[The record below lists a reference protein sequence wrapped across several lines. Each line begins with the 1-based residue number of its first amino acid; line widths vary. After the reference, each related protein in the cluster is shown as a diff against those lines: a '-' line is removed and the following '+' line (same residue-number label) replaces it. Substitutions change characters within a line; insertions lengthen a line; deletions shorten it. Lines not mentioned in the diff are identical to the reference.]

1 MREREVAMMTQKNNI
16 IQLWSDV
23 SVCERLAQQKMQQ
36 QDYAKAQRYLE
47 KVLELSPDH
56 FEAKQQLATCLI
68 KLNAPSKAEAIYYE
82 EISKGS
88 ELEASYY
95 ELSQLNI
102 DLNEPNKAYLFGLSY
117 AFIAEDEDY
126 REELE
131 SMFEVSFSG
140 ENELELE
147 SQLFVTQ
154 VIFQYLFGQGRLL
167 DARAYILRQDEVIQ
181 ENRLIRNL
189 LAMCYL
195 YLNEN
200 TIAKEMFE
208 RLLKEDASDVHALC
222 HYTLLLYNMNEQT
235 LFNHYLKLLNKVVP
249 INDEESFKLG
259 IVLSYLKQYQASQYL
274 LLPLHRRGKFQ
285 TFQLFHAL
293 SYNYYYLGHI
303 EQSEY
308 FWQALTQF
316 LKANPGFPPWV
327 VDESRQYFNR
337 HIEPLLTSEDQHERL
352 YGLFL
357 LNQLNGKEVLMT
369 KDVWDILETLG
380 DYEKLYL
387 SYLIQNL
394 QLTKLH
400 FIHKGME
407 KLYHLPKT
415 KGDDALFLS
424 WINYADSLSVERIN
438 VDEVNAYVAAVTYL
452 YFNAGVQSLHRQE
465 VIELF
470 DVCPETFEIALNW
483 LLSI

>member
-1 MREREVAMMTQKNNI
+1 MMTQKNNI

-23 SVCERLAQQKMQQ
+23 SVYERLAQQKMQQ
-36 QDYAKAQRYLE
+36 QDYVKAQRYLE

-131 SMFEVSFSG
+131 SMFEVSFTG

-154 VIFQYLFGQGRLL
+154 VVFQYLFGQGRLL
-167 DARAYILRQDEVIQ
+167 DARAYLLRQDEVIQ

-208 RLLKEDASDVHALC
+208 RLLK
-222 HYTLLLYNMNEQT
+222 
-235 LFNHYLKLLNKVVP
+235 
-249 INDEESFKLG
+249 
-259 IVLSYLKQYQASQYL
+259 
-274 LLPLHRRGKFQ
+274 
-285 TFQLFHAL
+285 
-293 SYNYYYLGHI
+293 
-303 EQSEY
+303 
-308 FWQALTQF
+308 
-316 LKANPGFPPWV
+316 
-327 VDESRQYFNR
+327 
-337 HIEPLLTSEDQHERL
+337 
-352 YGLFL
+352 
-357 LNQLNGKEVLMT
+357 
-369 KDVWDILETLG
+369 
-380 DYEKLYL
+380 
-387 SYLIQNL
+387 
-394 QLTKLH
+394 
-400 FIHKGME
+400 
-407 KLYHLPKT
+407 
-415 KGDDALFLS
+415 
-424 WINYADSLSVERIN
+424 
-438 VDEVNAYVAAVTYL
+438 
-452 YFNAGVQSLHRQE
+452 
-465 VIELF
+465 
-470 DVCPETFEIALNW
+470 
-483 LLSI
+483 